1 MRRSLLLSLLLV
13 TPALMAGTPEI
24 ISSANTVPN
33 SGNPDFSIAASG
45 GTLGLGTSIGYR
57 PNAYVGFRLR
67 GATLSYNYHD
77 TWDTHPCHLK
87 LNGDNAAFLLD
98 IYPFGGNFYIT
109 AGITLSHAS
118 MRSHTAIRGKI
129 GYDTIVH
136 IGGREFIMCETELGH
151 LSASYDWNRIQPY
164 FGIGYT
170 DTLWKGSPLYYSID
184 LGFNYM
190 GSGSLKTASSG
201 YFITKTDRWHEATQS
216 DISAAMH
223 RELSDFLDFADKIR
237 FYPVLQLS
245 IGLQF

>member
-45 GTLGLGTSIGYR
+45 GTLGLGMSIGYR

-67 GATLSYNYHD
+67 GATLSYDYHD

-136 IGGREFIMCETELGH
+136 IGGREFIMRETELGH

-170 DTLWKGSPLYYSID
+170 DTLWKGSSLYYSID

-201 YFITKTDRWHEATQS
+201 
-216 DISAAMH
+216 
-223 RELSDFLDFADKIR
+223 
-237 FYPVLQLS
+237 
-245 IGLQF
+245 